1 MVKESKYLLSFTRKN
16 LINQNLHSYIFYK
29 FMFCSVAA
37 VAGAV
42 FFLSERT
49 RAVGAAAAAALL
61 PTAMAF
67 GTASTTRISNKMTE
81 EQEKSNFD
89 ELIKRLL
96 GDMQLFKKLVRKC
109 LNLLQGMELIH
120 GGHVLA
126 INSVTGG
133 PSASI
138 PAGNTSEKEQSSLS
152 KGILL
157 TFFSVFVGIF

>member
-1 MVKESKYLLSFTRKN
+1 
-16 LINQNLHSYIFYK
+16 
-29 FMFCSVAA
+29 MFCSVAA

-138 PAGNTSEKEQSSLS
+138 PAGTTSEKEPSSLS
-152 KGILL
+152 KGILDDC
-157 TFFSVFVGIF
+157 F